1 MKKILSVLLCI
12 CLCSAA
18 PIGCGEPRI
27 DAASSVKAIYDL
39 YILDDTSGIFS
50 LGMTQEDVA
59 SAQAAYDSSL
69 KEAIRANFAASG
81 QEIDEDVLDNLYSAR
96 KKALSKMTASAEII
110 EKSGN
115 KATVVLH
122 TTYFDES
129 ALDEDAFYRAKEAAQ
144 QGNFAS
150 IGQQQEFLMDTYSSN
165 LIQAYEKI
173 TPSADTRAISVECV
187 VQDKIWMP
195 ANMSS
200 FGGALA
206 KAIAGQE

>member
-1 MKKILSVLLCI
+1 
-12 CLCSAA
+12 
-18 PIGCGEPRI
+18 
-27 DAASSVKAIYDL
+27 
-39 YILDDTSGIFS
+39 
-50 LGMTQEDVA
+50 MTQEDVA